1 MHSRWRIL
9 FAGLILAVLG
19 AGGARAQSF
28 DFNLFVTVNG
38 NTFKEANGASVGL
51 TAQVGSQASASITA
65 TYTGATQATILE
77 QPQSWVVGS
86 TQFTVITP
94 KSETFPLV
102 LTPTQSLTFTV
113 TFAPTNA
120 DGAGAQVEIPYT
132 ELATAGPIL
141 NNILFSFIGTSPAF
155 TLSYALQPNNNI
167 VTIQSGGTIPF
178 RPTQIN
184 TTATG
189 ILLIVDTG
197 SGQGV
202 ITGVSLAPSTVFS
215 LSGTPQF
222 PYTLTP
228 PSTASLQI
236 GISYTPTAVEQDTG
250 QITITYQGGATATV
264 NLTGSGAT
272 STYAY
277 TYLNGT
283 GGTPTPVK
291 PGETITLPSVTV
303 PTSGTTIASSNVIVT
318 VTNSGNASGVINSI
332 NAVPSPP
339 FGISNPPVTPPTL
352 APGGTENFSVTFTP
366 IQVGAQKGTLV
377 VGNDTFTLAGT
388 GLGPQLSFSYVS
400 NGTTIPVATGGA
412 VVFPSVPVSKSEQ
425 VNFTVTNS
433 GTSNAAIS
441 LVSASAP
448 FSVPAFTPTTLT
460 AGQSTSFMITFT
472 PTTVGS
478 VTQSLLVN
486 STQIPLIGAGSTPPA
501 LPSYTLSG
509 PSGNVSP
516 GSQTG
521 VSLTL
526 ANSYPVDLDGTLTLT
541 SSGNYGT
548 DAAVQFSLRQ
558 PHREF
563 HDPGQQHRRRFRG
576 PGITNTAPNGDPSG
590 NRDRDP

>member
-215 LSGTPQF
+215 LSGTPEF

-272 STYAY
+272 STYCVHLSQRDGRNAHS
-277 TYLNGT
+277 
-283 GGTPTPVK
+283 
-291 PGETITLPSVTV
+291 GETWRHHHS
-303 PTSGTTIASSNVIVT
+303 AFRDCSNF
-318 VTNSGNASGVINSI
+318 GNNH
-332 NAVPSPP
+332 
-339 FGISNPPVTPPTL
+339 
-352 APGGTENFSVTFTP
+352 
-366 IQVGAQKGTLV
+366 
-377 VGNDTFTLAGT
+377 
-388 GLGPQLSFSYVS
+388 
-400 NGTTIPVATGGA
+400 
-412 VVFPSVPVSKSEQ
+412 
-425 VNFTVTNS
+425 
-433 GTSNAAIS
+433 
-441 LVSASAP
+441 
-448 FSVPAFTPTTLT
+448 
-460 AGQSTSFMITFT
+460 
-472 PTTVGS
+472 
-478 VTQSLLVN
+478 
-486 STQIPLIGAGSTPPA
+486 
-501 LPSYTLSG
+501 
-509 PSGNVSP
+509 
-516 GSQTG
+516 
-521 VSLTL
+521 
-526 ANSYPVDLDGTLTLT
+526 
-541 SSGNYGT
+541 
-548 DAAVQFSLRQ
+548 RQ
-558 PHREF
+558 
-563 HDPGQQHRRRFRG
+563 Q
-576 PGITNTAPNGDPSG
+576 
-590 NRDRDP
+590 